1 MPNTEGTFIIGT
13 QVPGIEKFFDI
24 LEEVK
29 IEEQTTIETLFDR
42 SSLGDEEMTTYQ
54 KSIPYGAKGVQV
66 EESKK
71 EYTGDAL
78 ALGGD
83 EGRDKLR

>member
-1 MPNTEGTFIIGT
+1 M
-13 QVPGIEKFFDI
+13 
-24 LEEVK
+24 EEVK
-29 IEEQTTIETLFDR
+29 KEEQTTIETLLLQ
-42 SSLGDEEMTTYQ
+42 SALGHDDLTTYQ

-78 ALGGD
+78 ALRGD

>member
-1 MPNTEGTFIIGT
+1 MLPLQGS
-13 QVPGIEKFFDI
+13 PGIEKFFDI

-29 IEEQTTIETLFDR
+29 IEEQTTIETLLAW
-42 SSLGDEEMTTYQ
+42 SSLGDEELATYQ

-78 ALGGD
+78 ALRGD